1 MTRTERA
8 VLDILSGAEAFVSAQ
23 ELHARLRA
31 AGGTAGLSSVYRALR
46 ALEQAG
52 EVDARTADDGE
63 TAYRRCQTAAHHH
76 HLVCTEC
83 GTTVELSAPAVETWA
98 RRTAEQHGFQLDA
111 HTVELAGRCAECANV
126 ARV

>member
-1 MTRTERA
+1 VTRTERA
-8 VLDILSGAEAFVSAQ
+8 VLTILSGAEAFVSAQ

-63 TAYRRCQTAAHHH
+63 TRYRRCQTAAHHH
-76 HLVCTEC
+76 HLVCTHC
-83 GTTVELSAPAVETWA
+83 GTTVELSAPAVESWA
-98 RRTAEQHGFQLDA
+98 RRTALQHGFQLDA
-111 HTVELAGRCAECANV
+111 HTVELAGRCAGCAEV
-126 ARV
+126 GRV